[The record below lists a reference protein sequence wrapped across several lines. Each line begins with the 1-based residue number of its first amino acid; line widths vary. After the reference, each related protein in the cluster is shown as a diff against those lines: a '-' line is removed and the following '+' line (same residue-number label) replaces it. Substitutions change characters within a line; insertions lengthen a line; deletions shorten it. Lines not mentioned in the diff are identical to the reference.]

1 MGNRWYQSAVK
12 GEVRNC
18 RPLLTTFFLS
28 SAPTAILLGYPQS
41 LPHVQPVWIHLDT
54 PDRALPEP
62 LPARA
67 IGPGVPHHPA
77 SLPLYSGASGGLR
90 TAAVLQLQPFRPAH
104 ELGHME
110 LFIQPQLQLA
120 ALQRLRLLWR
130 CLKQVNT
137 AELNYNWKLISQEK
151 EIKKE
156 CSFIIDGE
164 NVNIVFLLCS
174 HFQMLYVVKG

>member
-1 MGNRWYQSAVK
+1 
-12 GEVRNC
+12 
-18 RPLLTTFFLS
+18 
-28 SAPTAILLGYPQS
+28 
-41 LPHVQPVWIHLDT
+41 
-54 PDRALPEP
+54 
-62 LPARA
+62 
-67 IGPGVPHHPA
+67 
-77 SLPLYSGASGGLR
+77 
-90 TAAVLQLQPFRPAH
+90 
-104 ELGHME
+104 ME
-110 LFIQPQLQLA
+110 LFIQPQLQLT

-156 CSFIIDGE
+156 CSFIIHGE